1 MHDDDRH
8 GARARW
14 LPMTMAERLNA
25 GLHFNQSLFRLR
37 KVEPASQE
45 KRPKRLEMASS
56 QETAPSKLGDFDW
69 RLRSVH
75 GWFLIKEAVEK
86 SQAASGELLM
96 PIFEY
101 KCKECDHEFEAL
113 VYGKEKADCPK
124 CRSSKLEPKLSVFA
138 VSSKGT
144 SPSPGAPS
152 ACGSCGDPRGPGAC
166 SMN

>member
-1 MHDDDRH
+1 MRYQGRITSWKDEKGFGFVTPNGGGDQ
-8 GARARW
+8 
-14 LPMTMAERLNA
+14 MF
-25 GLHFNQSLFRLR
+25 LHISDFS
-37 KVEPASQE
+37 E
-45 KRPKRLEMASS
+45 RPKRLEMASS

>member
-1 MHDDDRH
+1 
-8 GARARW
+8 
-14 LPMTMAERLNA
+14 MTVAERSDA

-37 KVEPASQE
+37 KLEPASQE
-45 KRPKRLEMASS
+45 KRPERLKVSSS
-56 QETAPSKLGDFDW
+56 QEAASSKLRDFDW

-75 GWFLIKEAVEK
+75 SWFLIKEAVEK
-86 SQAASGELLM
+86 SRAASGELLM

-124 CRSSKLEPKLSVFA
+124 CHSSKLDPKLSVFA

-144 SPSPGAPS
+144 SASPASPS